1 MNNTRRTDF
10 ENLRIPTLENLH
22 RGITHKVEVLQ
33 EKLSVDMGI
42 PTFYNILPRNFS
54 ILPVE
59 KCSLHDI
66 QMLEDLHEKQFNCFW
81 TLEEKKAAEQNELD
95 SFDAR
100 FRFYSFVDLLNDN
113 EINNLYIIC
122 QKWNNG
128 SIMTSHDIIE
138 QIKKNPNFLQE
149 VYAL

>member
-1 MNNTRRTDF
+1 
-10 ENLRIPTLENLH
+10 
-22 RGITHKVEVLQ
+22 
-33 EKLSVDMGI
+33 MGI

-66 QMLEDLHEKQFNCFW
+66 QMLEDLHEKQFDCFW
-81 TLEEKKAAEQNELD
+81 TLEEKKAAEQNDLD

-113 EINNLYIIC
+113 EINNLYTIC

-138 QIKKNPNFLQE
+138 EIRKNPNFLEE